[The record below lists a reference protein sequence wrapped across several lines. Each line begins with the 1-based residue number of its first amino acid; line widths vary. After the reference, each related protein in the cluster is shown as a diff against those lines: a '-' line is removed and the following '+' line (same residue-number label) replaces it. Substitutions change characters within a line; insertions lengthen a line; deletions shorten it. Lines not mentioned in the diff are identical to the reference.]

1 MPNLVYYRK
10 STQQLKEIGIFQHIY
25 RVRIT
30 NTLYLSLKT
39 AQMTFPSW
47 EMKYILDKSPNNL
60 KEFNVTIA
68 CRQDNG
74 STLKRVLRIL

>member
-1 MPNLVYYRK
+1 MVCHNQGKMPGLVYDRK
-10 STQQLKEIGIFQHIY
+10 STQQLMEIGILRHIY
-25 RVRIT
+25 HVRTT

-60 KEFNVTIA
+60 KEF
-68 CRQDNG
+68 
-74 STLKRVLRIL
+74 